1 MKIVTCHGHP
11 LPILQAHAKIGATQQ
26 IYCII
31 TNISRRITKM
41 MMLLQDIYIYVDV
54 YDSRP
59 IINIFKNIQSDSA
72 LEVIDFSIEKKDSS
86 KTKPKPNK
94 DRNPYY
100 GDLHVHTKYSFD
112 AYVFG
117 VTASPDD
124 AYRYAKGEGVK
135 HPLGY
140 EMKLRE
146 PLDFYAV
153 TDHGFY
159 MGMIQA
165 YADTTTDIS
174 QNEFAEPFHNLNR
187 LDNLTVESAGERSNI
202 FSSVLGATII
212 QPYPDWHPKLLKAY
226 LTRNTQGALQSFDY
240 DIHKSAWADVARSA
254 NEHND
259 PGHFTT
265 FIGYEFT
272 TSTDIEGGNLHRNV
286 IFNSSKASIRPWT
299 RIDSINPEDLWTWQD
314 KLRDK
319 GVDTIAIPHNSN
331 GSNGQMFEME
341 SFKGNALDIEYA
353 KKRMRNEPLVEITQ
367 VKGTSDTHPLLSP
380 DDEWADFEIMD
391 VRVGS
396 RPPTYSKPS
405 GSYVREAYLNG
416 LTLEF
421 TKQGNPYKFGLIGS
435 TDTHVV
441 AASLDESNFWSK
453 VGLLDGD
460 PENRGSVPLKEENV
474 ERLDEYMRAF
484 NQPVSR
490 VSLEQGEYAN
500 TGFTQWGA
508 SGLAAAWAEENTR
521 ESIFNAFRRKETFAT
536 TGTRI
541 AVRFFGGYNLS
552 SIDLNSESLVSE
564 AYQKGVTMGSDLLH
578 NENKIPEFLVWAQRD
593 KNGAPLQ
600 RIQIIKGW
608 IDNNSGR
615 PKEKVFDVACSDGM
629 QPDPITNRCPDNGAR
644 VNINDCS
651 ISTNVGSSE
660 LKTVWKDPEFA
671 PDDKTFYYV
680 RVLENPT
687 CRWSTWDA
695 IKAGYKPREGLHETI
710 QERAWSSPIWYIPE
724 QSDVEVV
731 PLGGTIQLRNID

>member
-1 MKIVTCHGHP
+1 MKYLRNLIILIVG
-11 LPILQAHAKIGATQQ
+11 LYILTLG
-26 IYCII
+26 
-31 TNISRRITKM
+31 
-41 MMLLQDIYIYVDV
+41 LIYVDV

-59 IINIFKNIQSDSA
+59 VISLFKKMQSDSA
-72 LEVIDFSIEKKDSS
+72 LEVVDFSVDSS
-86 KTKPKPNK
+86 KNSNSRPLPNR

-124 AYRYAKGEGVK
+124 AYRYAKGAAVK

-140 EMKLRE
+140 EMKLQE

-165 YADTTTDIS
+165 YADTSTDIS
-174 QNEFAEPFHNLNR
+174 QNDFAEPFHNLNR

-212 QPYPDWHPKLLKAY
+212 KPYPDWHPNLLKAY
-226 LTRNTQGALQSFDY
+226 FSRNTQGALRSFDY

-259 PGHFTT
+259 PGNFTT

-286 IFNSSKASIRPWT
+286 IFESSKASIRPWT

-314 KLRDK
+314 RLREK
-319 GVDTIAIPHNSN
+319 GVDTISMPHNSN

-341 SFKGNALDIEYA
+341 SFKGNALDVEYA
-353 KKRMRNEPLVEITQ
+353 EKRMRNEPLVEITQ
-367 VKGTSDTHPLLSP
+367 VKGTSETHPLLSP

-441 AASLDESNFWSK
+441 ASSLDESNYWSK

-474 ERLDEYMRAF
+474 ARLEEYMRAF
-484 NQPVSR
+484 NQPISTVT
-490 VSLEQGEYAN
+490 LEQGEYAN

-521 ESIFNAFRRKETFAT
+521 ESLFAAFRRKETFAT
-536 TGTRI
+536 TGPRI
-541 AVRFFGGYNLS
+541 SVRFFGGYNLS

-564 AYQKGVTMGSDLLH
+564 AYSKGVTMGADLL
-578 NENKIPEFLVWAQRD
+578 NNDDQIPEFIVWALRD
-593 KNGAPLQ
+593 MNSAPLQ

-608 IDNNSGR
+608 IDMNSGR
-615 PKEKVFDVACSDGM
+615 PKEKVFDVACSDGLE
-629 QPDPITNRCPDNGAR
+629 PDPITNRCPDNGAR

-651 ISTNVGSSE
+651 ITSNVGSSE
-660 LKTVWKDPEFA
+660 LKTVWKDPEFKV
-671 PDDKTFYYV
+671 DDKAFYYV

-695 IKAGYKPREGLHETI
+695 IKSGFKPREGLHETI
-710 QERAWSSPIWYIPE
+710 QERAWSSPIWYIPK
-724 QSDVEVV
+724 QSEVEVI

>member
-1 MKIVTCHGHP
+1 MKH
-11 LPILQAHAKIGATQQ
+11 LRNAILVIIG
-26 IYCII
+26 IYVL
-31 TNISRRITKM
+31 T
-41 MMLLQDIYIYVDV
+41 LGLVYVDV

-59 IINIFKNIQSDSA
+59 IISLFKNIQSDSA
-72 LEVIDFSIEKKDSS
+72 LEVVDFSVEKKDSS

-165 YADTTTDIS
+165 YADTSTDIS

-353 KKRMRNEPLVEITQ
+353 NKRMRNEPLVEITQ

-651 ISTNVGSSE
+651 ITTNVGSSE

>member
-1 MKIVTCHGHP
+1 MKH
-11 LPILQAHAKIGATQQ
+11 LRNAILVIIGLYVLT
-26 IYCII
+26 
-31 TNISRRITKM
+31 
-41 MMLLQDIYIYVDV
+41 LGLVYVDV

-59 IINIFKNIQSDSA
+59 IISLFKNIQSDSA
-72 LEVIDFSIEKKDSS
+72 LEVVDFSVEKKDSS

-212 QPYPDWHPKLLKAY
+212 QPYPDWHPKLFKAY